1 MASKSQICEF
11 LHQDLN
17 FGAFFIVLNIYF
29 IFSFEIHIRQCGIV
43 ASIAALDPGGLG
55 SNPTIVK
62 NPFSPSNLEEGTQKS
77 VIRMPFQYG
86 RHWIVG

>member
-17 FGAFFIVLNIYF
+17 FGAFFIVLNMNSYL
-29 IFSFEIHIRQCGIV
+29 SSQIHTRQCGVV

-86 RHWIVG
+86 CH